1 MWNDLLQELMLDR
14 ETVMMLVENTGI
26 TLYMTLLSTF
36 MAYVIGLPMGIAL
49 VVTAEGGLCPD
60 GIVKRTVFKILDF
73 IVNIVRSVPFLILLI
88 LVIPLTRLIV
98 GRSYGPTAT
107 IVPLTL
113 AAAPFIARLVESSL
127 LEVDKGVIEAA
138 QSMGASIWTIIF
150 KVLLAEARTSLIVGA
165 TIALGTILGYSAMA
179 GVVGGGGLG
188 DIAIRYGYYRYESK
202 IMWLTVILLVLLVQ
216 ILQVIGTKLSRK
228 LDKRS
233 R

>member
-1 MWNDLLQELMLDR
+1 MWDNEII
-14 ETVMMLVENTGI
+14 TMLVENTGI
-26 TLYMTLLSTF
+26 TLYMTLTSTI

-49 VVTAEGGLCPD
+49 VVTAKDGLRPNA
-60 GIVKRTVFKILDF
+60 TVFKLLDF

-98 GRSYGPTAT
+98 GKSYGPAAT
-107 IVPLTL
+107 IVPLTI

-138 QSMGASIWTIIF
+138 QSMGASLWTIIC

-188 DIAIRYGYYRYESK
+188 DIAIRYGYYRYQSD
-202 IMWLTVILLVLLVQ
+202 IMWVTVILLVLLVQ
-216 ILQVIGTKLSRK
+216 ILQVIGTKLSKK